1 MIRGVIFDINGTLSD
16 IWTDEESL
24 DVYGTVSNFLDYQGV
39 KVPPEKLKALYFELN
54 KQQRTDSDEPYPEF
68 DIVALFQTVI
78 EQNATAFFSD
88 LPKKKRKL
96 LPAIT
101 AEVFRA
107 ASRRRL
113 KLYPDVKKTL
123 DALRKKYRLAAV
135 SDGQAQWARAELASV
150 GLDGCFRPFIVS
162 GDYGYRKPDE
172 RLFHKALKKMNM
184 AADEVVFVGN
194 DMYRDVFGAEQA
206 GIKTVLFRSN
216 QGEQEYCGTKADKEI
231 TAFSQLPAAIAAI
244 EKGLKKG

>member
-1 MIRGVIFDINGTLSD
+1 MIRGIIFDINGTLSD

-24 DVYGTVSNFLDYQGV
+24 DVYRVVSNFLDYQGV
-39 KVPPEKLKALYFELN
+39 KIPSEKLKKLYFEIN
-54 KQQRTDSDEPYPEF
+54 KRQRTDSDEPYPEF
-68 DIVALFQTVI
+68 DIVALFKTMTDK
-78 EQNATAFFSD
+78 NATSFFSD

-123 DALRKKYRLAAV
+123 DALRKKYKLASV
-135 SDGQAQWARAELASV
+135 SDGQSAWARAELASV
-150 GLDGCFRPFIVS
+150 GLDGCFHPFIVS

-172 RLFHKALKKMNM
+172 RLFKKALKKMDM
-184 AADEVVFVGN
+184 TAAEVVFVGN
-194 DMYRDVFGAEQA
+194 DMYRDVFGAAQL

-216 QGEQEYCGTKADKEI
+216 QGEQEYCGTRADAEI
-231 TAFSQLPAAIAAI
+231 TAFGQLPAAIKAI
-244 EKGLKKG
+244 EKSLKE